1 MNAIDL
7 ALPEL
12 LDLPAS
18 GGVIRFAGERAVLF
32 NAEALGL
39 LRRELVE
46 ALGMSGARH
55 ILTRFGY
62 AHGWRAADALEH
74 AFDWDSPLEWQRAGG
89 RLHQLQGLLAYEPV
103 PRAAGEAP
111 RHFAQSIWHDSYEAE
126 AHLAQ
131 FGPAEEP
138 VCWTL
143 TGFASGY
150 LSRCHGSRI
159 LCVEEKCVAH
169 GDAYCQ
175 MAGRPEQDWVGG
187 AEEAKRLLDPVCLT
201 SALHDVTERL
211 KATERRLSQRT
222 RELRRVAVEE
232 AATGLVAS
240 SAAMQRVV
248 EEARR
253 VARVDTTLLL
263 TGESGV
269 GKEAIARLVHDESPR
284 APRPFIAV
292 NCAAIPDALLESE
305 FFGHVRGAFTGATQD
320 RPGLFEAANGG
331 TLLLDEIGDVPLPM
345 QAKLLRVL
353 QEREVRRVGENRPR
367 AVDVRVIA
375 ATHRDLARAVA
386 DGQFRQDLYYRLCVI
401 GIRIPALRERRDDI
415 LPLARRALAE
425 LAPRMGVQVT
435 GVTPAA
441 ADLLLRWS
449 WPGNVRELQNAIERA
464 LVLATGSRIDVED
477 LPLDLRGS
485 ATPAPTRD
493 SRSLDDVE
501 RAHIL
506 HVLASVDGHR
516 AKAAAILGIG
526 TATLFRKLRAYGAR

>member
-1 MNAIDL
+1 MTTLGLTWLLLRKDL
-7 ALPEL
+7 QIATRSRDVL
-12 LDLPAS
+12 
-18 GGVIRFAGERAVLF
+18 GFMVLF
-32 NAEALGL
+32 ALLCAVVFAFGFLRAGQAASDQLPGVLWVTLLFSGTVGL
-39 LRRELVE
+39 LRLF
-46 ALGMSGARH
+46 S
-55 ILTRFGY
+55 
-62 AHGWRAADALEH
+62 
-74 AFDWDSPLEWQRAGG
+74 
-89 RLHQLQGLLAYEPV
+89 
-103 PRAAGEAP
+103 
-111 RHFAQSIWHDSYEAE
+111 
-126 AHLAQ
+126 
-131 FGPAEEP
+131 AEE
-138 VCWTL
+138 
-143 TGFASGY
+143 
-150 LSRCHGSRI
+150 
-159 LCVEEKCVAH
+159 
-169 GDAYCQ
+169 D
-175 MAGRPEQDWVGG
+175 
-187 AEEAKRLLDPVCLT
+187 
-201 SALHDVTERL
+201 
-211 KATERRLSQRT
+211 
-222 RELRRVAVEE
+222 
-232 AATGLVAS
+232 
-240 SAAMQRVV
+240 
-248 EEARR
+248 
-253 VARVDTTLLL
+253 
-263 TGESGV
+263 
-269 GKEAIARLVHDESPR
+269 
-284 APRPFIAV
+284 
-292 NCAAIPDALLESE
+292 
-305 FFGHVRGAFTGATQD
+305 
-320 RPGLFEAANGG
+320 GG